1 MAVARA
7 FAIKQYRR
15 DVYTSI
21 EFVAYFH
28 VHIEEWKGRDDVVL
42 EEKATF
48 TLCLQGKTLGNA
60 EWSVA
65 CTLLQ
70 GEKCMRCGNSNRFL
84 EVP

>member
-1 MAVARA
+1 M
-7 FAIKQYRR
+7 F
-15 DVYTSI
+15 TSI

-65 CTLLQ
+65 CILVQDYKPQMTY
-70 GEKCMRCGNSNRFL
+70 FL
-84 EVP
+84 GAKRVQNNYR